1 MMMRME
7 RWTNG
12 KIQITLR
19 GNDREWLMFKSNHNL
34 SISTSLLSVTPLLL
48 LLLLI
53 ANRAANEGIVNIGV
67 NVGAGV
73 PANEAVSAIV
83 WGSQRQR
90 HAI

>member
-1 MMMRME
+1 MMMSMK

-73 PANEAVSAIV
+73 PTNEAVSAIV